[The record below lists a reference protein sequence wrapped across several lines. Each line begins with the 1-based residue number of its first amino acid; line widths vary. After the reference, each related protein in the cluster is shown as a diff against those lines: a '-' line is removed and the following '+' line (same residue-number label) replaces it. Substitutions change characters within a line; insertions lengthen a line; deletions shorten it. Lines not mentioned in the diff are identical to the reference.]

1 MMKHCLLA
9 LVMVSV
15 TFWMGCARGAQGI
28 ATVTVTGDKTVVAV
42 SLSANFS
49 AKINGQPS
57 NAVNW
62 TLSSNACSGSACGS
76 VSSSGVYTAPTTLP
90 TGKKSMAVTV
100 IATSQADA
108 AATGQAAI
116 TVLPITV
123 SVAPTPVNAGE
134 GTALIPVIQQF
145 TAVTIPD
152 NAPQTFT
159 WSVSCGGGSCGTVAQ
174 DPNNSG
180 LAVYTAPAA
189 PPTGCTNSNNCV
201 TVTATSTLNPSSP
214 SSGAAKVM
222 VVSSRVLGAYGFR
235 FAGFDNSQNRLAL
248 VGTVTFS
255 SGGSVVGGVVDQV
268 IATGGSA
275 GHHQYAITSGLYQP
289 STLNDNNT
297 NEAGTLTLGFS
308 NGTAIQF
315 QIVLNAAG
323 EIRMVESDGKGTGSG
338 VMQATTTPSQIKAA
352 SQTFAF
358 LLTGV
363 DPIGKRT
370 SFAGLVTLD
379 GTASATTQ
387 GNVSGMMDI
396 NDGGTTGAFS
406 TMTGH
411 YGPIPVD
418 GLWPLTIS
426 AGGNTWAFDFYVGSG
441 QTQNGKDPL
450 RLFAIS
456 TDPPSVHPLL
466 SGTLEFQ
473 DPSVT
478 YDKTAL
484 NSTAISHLDGLSSAG
499 SNTNVALVVA
509 SGDSNG
515 NIAGSFDAN
524 NAGTLVSAQS
534 FTCTYVPQPGGTC
547 TNAQQFCGRYTM
559 TMLGNSTTCGGT
571 PLSFVLY
578 ATGANRGFL
587 LDQSTA
593 VMVGA
598 MDPQASTNNA
608 NGTFADSAL
617 PGPFVA
623 ATVSNGTSGV
633 GPLASNLLLSF
644 QGLDNSGT
652 PIATAA
658 GTVYSPAATS
668 VTGTYDI
675 QFTGTGTITLTP
687 SGAANADK
695 FVFYAIDT
703 SRFWMI
709 QTQDTTGS
717 APANPAVIFMQQ

>member
-9 LVMVSV
+9 LVAVSV
-15 TFWMGCARGAQGI
+15 TFWMGCARGVQSV
-28 ATVTVTGDKTVVAV
+28 ATVSVTGDKTVVAV

-49 AKINGQPS
+49 AEINGKPS

-62 TLSSNACSGSACGS
+62 SLSSNACSGSACGS

-90 TGKKSMAVTV
+90 PGKKSMAITV

-108 AATGQAAI
+108 AATGQTAI

-123 SVAPTPVNAGE
+123 SVTPTPVNAGA

-159 WSVSCGGGSCGTVAQ
+159 WSVACGGGSCGTVAQ

-189 PPTGCTNSNNCV
+189 PPTGCPATCV

-214 SSGAAKVM
+214 SSGVAKVT
-222 VVSSRVLGAYGFR
+222 VVSSRVSGAYGFR
-235 FAGFDNSQNRLAL
+235 FAGYDTAQNRLAL
-248 VGTVTFS
+248 AGTVTFS
-255 SGGSVVGGVVDQV
+255 SGGVVTGGVVDQV

-275 GHHQYAITSGLYQP
+275 GHNQYTITSGLYQP

-315 QIVLNAAG
+315 QIVLNATG
-323 EIRMVESDGKGTGSG
+323 EIRMIESDGKGTGSG
-338 VMQATTTPSQIKAA
+338 VMQLTTTPSQIKTA

-358 LLTGV
+358 LFNGV

-379 GTASATTQ
+379 GTATVTTQ
-387 GNVSGMMDI
+387 GSVSGMMDI
-396 NDGGTTGAFS
+396 NEGGTASAFS
-406 TMTGH
+406 TITGH
-411 YGPIPVD
+411 YGPTPVN

-456 TDPPSVHPLL
+456 TDPPGLRPLL

-484 NSTAISHLDGLSSAG
+484 NASAISHLDGLSSTG

-515 NIAGSFDAN
+515 NIGGSFDAN
-524 NAGTLVSAQS
+524 NAGNLVPAQS
-534 FTCTYVPQPGGTC
+534 FTCTYIPQPGGTC
-547 TNAQQFCGRYTM
+547 SNAQQFCGRYTM
-559 TMLGNSTTCGGT
+559 TMLGNSPTCGGT
-571 PLSFVLY
+571 PLSFVFY

-593 VMVGA
+593 VMAGA
-598 MDPQASTNNA
+598 MDPQASSNSA

-617 PGPFVA
+617 PGAFVA

-644 QGLDNSGT
+644 QGLDNSGV
-652 PIATAA
+652 PIATVA
-658 GTVYSPAATS
+658 GTVYSPSSASA
-668 VTGTYDI
+668 TGTYDI
-675 QFTGTGTITLTP
+675 QFTGTGVITLTP
-687 SGAANADK
+687 SGAANPDK

-703 SRFWMI
+703 SRFWMM